1 MARVKK
7 KIANVFRLMKKTIDE
22 DPQYKKEI
30 YNEETGMVFNSRI
43 LFTTE
48 EDEDESVSII
58 FNNGNMEIIED
69 TIENPTIT
77 IKYKKVKD
85 FKRLPRS
92 KPEEVIN
99 MLLKNKI
106 HTSGNLSHMSKFF
119 FLLVY
124 ILLRQKEAYNK
135 RQEERSDKEIMSFEE
150 FNGWINGTEH
160 MNNKILG
167 YKIDKVKYL
176 DDPYLGKYTLKDFK
190 KLNYLKYIR
199 SVSDLEVCPERARL
213 FTEISRKEGYT
224 PEDGNKEHPGLK
236 MGKIVN
242 YILSNKAPMIQDW
255 SILPG
260 TSTTKTLGTLIY
272 PEFGAIIGWPELY
285 SIDNR
290 ELNPHMIDQEAI
302 NILNYEVFP
311 YWMDRNIRE
320 YTRVL
325 DDNALSHQMDE
336 HFVFYFMWK
345 TQAISHTIPGF
356 PEFLKKG
363 INGILNE
370 LDEKGAHASDQKI
383 LDFYK
388 GIELALSG
396 VLTYSKNLIER
407 AQQKAQEI
415 DEQSSSELMKERKKD
430 LLNMVSVLSHV
441 PANPA
446 ETLEEAIT
454 SIWIMWIALTH
465 ENAHMGLSLGRL
477 DHWLQPY
484 FEADM
489 DKISSP
495 EEKEAYIKR
504 AIELMGNFFL
514 RVSDQAP
521 YVPDVGNH
529 LFGGSS
535 QDFALTVG
543 GVDRVGNSAVGDMTF
558 IILKVT
564 EMLTLRDPNMNARY
578 YPGVNSKEYLDRLL
592 EVNINTHATP
602 SIHNDKQMLE
612 ALTNIG
618 IELEDARTWA
628 ATGCVEPTI
637 CGKHFGHTNSMM
649 YNMVAAMEMTL
660 NDGIHPVV
668 SKEKVFGPRVGDVSE
683 FKTFEEFLDAFKAQL
698 HFMIDKSVE
707 INNYLG
713 TSHQLLHPSPLL
725 SSLYEGPLEKGVDLV
740 DGGAVYNTSGVAM
753 IGLADIIDTLK
764 VVKNLVYDRNEI
776 SFPELSQHVANNF
789 AGPEGETLL
798 NKINSIPKFGTG
810 DEEAVKLGQKIIDY
824 VYDDFYSYEN
834 YRNGR
839 YIVGFWSMSNH
850 VAFGVLSGAL
860 PNGRLSNKPFTPGLT
875 PVPTERDVLIE
886 NIRDVASLDTI
897 KMPNN
902 LAFNIKLVP
911 GANDSHE
918 ETINQFY
925 GYTQSYFDLGG
936 MQIQFN
942 VVSSDTLRDA
952 MEHPENYGWL
962 MVRISGYN
970 AYFVDLNKDLQME
983 IINRTEFKAH

>member
-1 MARVKK
+1 MAKVKQ
-7 KIANVFRLMKKTIDE
+7 KIANVFRLMKQTLDE
-22 DPQYKKEI
+22 DHIYKKEI
-30 YNEETGMVFNSRI
+30 YNENTGYIFTSRI

-48 EDEDESVSII
+48 EDEDESVSVI
-58 FNNGNMEIIED
+58 FKDGNMEIIED
-69 TIENPTIT
+69 KIEDPTIT
-77 IKYKKVKD
+77 VKYKKVKD
-85 FKRLPRS
+85 FKKLPRS

-99 MLLKNKI
+99 MMLKNKI
-106 HTSGNLSHMSKFF
+106 HTRGNLSHMSKFF

-124 ILLRQKEAYNK
+124 ILLKQKDAYDQRQKE
-135 RQEERSDKEIMSFEE
+135 RKEKDVMEFEE
-150 FNGWINGTEH
+150 FENWTNGTEH
-160 MNNKILG
+160 MENKHLG
-167 YKIDKVKYL
+167 YKIDAVKYL
-176 DDPYLGKYTLKDFK
+176 DDPYLSEYNLKDFK
-190 KLNYLKYIR
+190 QLEYLKYIR
-199 SVSDLEVCPERARL
+199 SVSELEVCPERAKL
-213 FTEISRKEGYT
+213 ITEICRKEGYT
-224 PEDGNKEHPGLK
+224 PEDGNTDHPDLK

-242 YILSNKAPMIQDW
+242 YILSKKKPMIQDW
-255 SILPG
+255 AKLPG
-260 TSTTKTLGTLIY
+260 TSTTKTLGTMIY
-272 PEFGAIIGWPELY
+272 PEFGAIIFWPELF
-285 SIDNR
+285 SIDDR
-290 ELNPHMIDQEAI
+290 ELNPHLIDQEAI
-302 NILNYEVFP
+302 EILNYDVFP
-311 YWMDRNIRE
+311 YWMDRNVRE
-320 YTRVL
+320 YTRTQY
-325 DDNALSHQMDE
+325 DNPLSQQMDE

-356 PEFLKKG
+356 PTFLKKG
-363 INGILNE
+363 INQLVKEIGHKE
-370 LDEKGAHASDQKI
+370 QHVSDQNKS
-383 LDFYK
+383 DFYK
-388 GIELALSG
+388 GLDLALSG
-396 VLTYSKNLIER
+396 VLNYTENLEKEVKLQ
-407 AQQKAQEI
+407 AQAI
-415 DEQSSSELMKERKKD
+415 DDNSASPVMQQRKKD
-430 LLNMVSVLSHV
+430 LLNMASVLSRV

-465 ENAHMGLSLGRL
+465 ENPHMGLSLGRL

-489 DKISSP
+489 EKITTP
-495 EEKEAYIKR
+495 EEKEGYVRR
-504 AIELMGNFFL
+504 AIELMGNFFI

-521 YVPDVGNH
+521 LVPDVGNH

-543 GVDRVGNSAVGDMTF
+543 GVDTEGNSAVCDMTF

-602 SIHNDKQMLE
+602 SIHNDLKMVE

-649 YNMVAAMEMTL
+649 FNTIAAMEMTL
-660 NDGIHPVV
+660 NNGIHPVV
-668 SKEKVFGPRVGDVSE
+668 SGKKVFGPRIGDVNEFNTFSE
-683 FKTFEEFLDAFKAQL
+683 FVDAFKAQL

-713 TSHQLLHPSPLL
+713 RSHQLLHPSPLL
-725 SSLYEGPLEKGVDLV
+725 SSLYEGPIERGIDLV
-740 DGGAVYNTSGVAM
+740 DGGAIYNTSGVAM

-764 VVKNLVYDRNEI
+764 VVKNLVYDTEEI
-776 SFPELSQHVANNF
+776 SFSELNQHVANNF
-789 AGPEGETLL
+789 SGPEGELIL
-798 NKINSIPKFGTG
+798 KRIKSIPKFGT
-810 DEEAVKLGQKIIDY
+810 DDKETVKLGQQIIDY
-824 VYDDFYSYEN
+824 VYDDFYSFEN
-834 YRNGR
+834 YRGGR
-839 YIVGFWSMSNH
+839 YLVGFWSMSNH
-850 VAFGVLSGAL
+850 VAFGTVSGAL
-860 PNGRLSNKPFTPGLT
+860 PNGRKAYQPFTPGLT
-875 PVPTERDVLIE
+875 PVPSEKDVLIE
-886 NIRDVASLDTI
+886 NIQSVASLDTI

-911 GANDSHE
+911 GAHDTHE

-952 MEHPENYGWL
+952 MNNPENYGWL

-970 AYFVDLNKDLQME
+970 AYFVDLNKDLQLE
-983 IINRTEFKAH
+983 IINRTEFQTH

>member
-1 MARVKK
+1 MAKVKQ
-7 KIANVFRLMKKTIDE
+7 KIANVFRIMKKSIDE
-22 DPQYKKEI
+22 DPTYKKEI
-30 YNEETGMVFNSRI
+30 YNEETGEVFNSRI
-43 LFTTE
+43 VFTTE
-48 EDEDESVSII
+48 EDEEETVSII
-58 FNNGNMEIIED
+58 FQDGNMEVIEEKID
-69 TIENPTIT
+69 NPSVTV
-77 IKYKKVKD
+77 KFKKVKD
-85 FKRLPRS
+85 FKKLPRS

-99 MLLKNKI
+99 MMLKNKI
-106 HTSGNLSHMSKFF
+106 HTIGNLSDMSRFF
-119 FLLVY
+119 FLLCY
-124 ILLRQKEAYNK
+124 ILLRQKDAYEQ
-135 RQEERSDKEIMSFEE
+135 RQQGRKEKDIINFEE
-150 FNGWINGTEH
+150 FDDWANGTEH
-160 MNNKILG
+160 MENKHLG
-167 YKIDKVKYL
+167 YKIDAVKYL
-176 DDPYLGKYTLKDFK
+176 DDPYLSVYTLKDFK
-190 KLNYLKYIR
+190 RLEYLKYIR

-213 FTEISRKEGYT
+213 ITEICKIEGYT
-224 PEDGNKEHPGLK
+224 PEDGNIDHPGLK

-242 YILSNKAPMIQDW
+242 YLLSNKKPMIQEW

-260 TSTTKTLGTLIY
+260 TSTTKTLGTMIY
-272 PEFGAIIGWPELY
+272 PEFGAIIFWPELY

-290 ELNPHMIDQEAI
+290 ELNPHLIDKEAI
-302 NILNYEVFP
+302 DILNYEVFP

-325 DDNALSHQMDE
+325 DNNALSQRMDE

-356 PEFLKKG
+356 PMFLKKG
-363 INGILNE
+363 VNQLLAE
-370 LDEKGAHASDQKI
+370 VEEKQQKTSEEKKK
-383 LDFYK
+383 DFYK
-388 GIELALSG
+388 GVQLALEG
-396 VLTYSKNLIER
+396 VLTYTKNLANKARLE
-407 AQQKAQEI
+407 AQEI
-415 DEQSSSELMKERKKD
+415 KESDSSKVMKKRKEQ
-430 LLNMVSVLSHV
+430 LLQMVLVLSRV

-446 ETLEEAIT
+446 RTLEEAIT

-489 DKISSP
+489 ETISEE
-495 EEKEAYIKR
+495 EEKAAYIEK
-504 AIELMGNFFL
+504 AIELMGNFFI

-521 YVPDVGNH
+521 LVPDVGNH

-543 GVDRVGNSAVGDMTF
+543 GVDKDGNSAVCDMTF

-564 EMLTLRDPNMNARY
+564 EMLTLRDPNMNARHF
-578 YPGVNSKEYLDRLL
+578 PRINSKEYLDRLL
-592 EVNINTHATP
+592 EVNMNTHATP
-602 SIHNDKQMLE
+602 SIHNDQKMVE

-618 IELEDARTWA
+618 IKLEDARTWA

-660 NDGIHPVV
+660 NNGIHPVV
-668 SKEKVFGPRVGDVSE
+668 SEKKVFGPKTGDVGE
-683 FKTFEEFLDAFKAQL
+683 FDIFEDFLNAFKAQL
-698 HFMIDKSVE
+698 HFITEKSVE
-707 INNYLG
+707 INNFLG
-713 TSHQLLHPSPLL
+713 SSHQLLHPSPLL
-725 SSLYEGPLEKGVDLV
+725 SSLYEGPLEEGKDLV
-740 DGGAVYNTSGVAM
+740 DGGAIYNTSGVAM

-764 VVKNLVYDRNEI
+764 VVKTLVFDKKEI
-776 SFPELSQHVANNF
+776 SFSELNEHVANNF
-789 AGPEGETLL
+789 STPEGEMLL
-798 NKINSIPKFGTG
+798 QRIKSIPKFGMDDSETIQ
-810 DEEAVKLGQKIIDY
+810 LGQDIIDY
-824 VYDDFYSYEN
+824 VYDAFYSFEN
-834 YRNGR
+834 YRGGH
-839 YIVGFWSMSNH
+839 YLVGFWSMSNH
-850 VAFGVLSGAL
+850 VAFGTLSGAL
-860 PNGRLSNKPFTPGLT
+860 PNGRKAYKPFTPGLT
-875 PVPTERDVLIE
+875 PVPREKDVLIE
-886 NIRDVASLDTI
+886 NIRAVSALDSI

-911 GANDSHE
+911 GPHDSHE

-952 MEHPENYGWL
+952 MENPEKYGWL

-983 IINRTEFKAH
+983 IIQRTEFKA